1 MSAPAQLTAHYT
13 SPGCSAKHFIHSLPE
28 LSSNPSTA
36 DRTAYLSKLR
46 AEAVEL
52 QSSINAFLTQKM
64 EEDNAASGKP
74 AVNDAKEEENY
85 GEEAVEEDG

>member
-1 MSAPAQLTAHYT
+1 MSAPVHLTAHYT
-13 SPGCSAKHFIHSLPE
+13 SPGCSAKDFIHFLPE

-52 QSSINAFLTQKM
+52 QSSINTFLTQKM

>member
-13 SPGCSAKHFIHSLPE
+13 SPGCSAKHFIYSLPE

-64 EEDNAASGKP
+64 GEDNAASGKP
-74 AVNDAKEEENY
+74 AVDDVKEEENY
-85 GEEAVEEDG
+85 GEEVVEEDG

>member
-28 LSSNPSTA
+28 LSSNPSIA

-46 AEAVEL
+46 AEAIEL

-64 EEDNAASGKP
+64 GEDNPASGKP
-74 AVNDAKEEENY
+74 AVDDAKEEENY
-85 GEEAVEEDG
+85 GEEVVEEDG